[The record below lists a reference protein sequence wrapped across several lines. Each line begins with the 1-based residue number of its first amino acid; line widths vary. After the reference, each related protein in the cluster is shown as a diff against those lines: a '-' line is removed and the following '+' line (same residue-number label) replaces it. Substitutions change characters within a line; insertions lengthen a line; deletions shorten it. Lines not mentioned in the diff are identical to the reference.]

1 MCQANAL
8 KQHFKLKIQT
18 KHFWELKMTY
28 STHCQHKQK
37 LKPKWARHYWR
48 WCSQH
53 HRGNKKSVVNSVVKK
68 AGTVQH
74 RAQNRKESKDNGK
87 PQSHWVH
94 FNPVLITISAQE
106 IKPLCLLLQEATSIS
121 PEQRQTFAEGTLC
134 HCATETSPPTASAL
148 RSQQMFSLLPWKAP
162 DALLTGWAFKN
173 ALNCF
178 FLLEK
183 DGASIP
189 LPAPIHTFH
198 MPFPPEQQTLW
209 TNALFSLW
217 TQLKLLRVFWPLSH
231 EVSRSPLSLQSSGQ
245 KSLFHSA
252 AQNQSDC
259 FKNWLQKLTEKAL
272 HVAVQWCINIY

>member
-1 MCQANAL
+1 MCQANTL

-53 HRGNKKSVVNSVVKK
+53 HRGSKKSVVNSVVKK

-94 FNPVLITISAQE
+94 FNPVLTTISAQE

-148 RSQQMFSLLPWKAP
+148 RSQQMFSSLPWKAP

-178 FLLEK
+178 FFTGEGWCIYSPPCPHSYIPHAISTRATNTVDKCPIQSLDSAQTFENFL
-183 DGASIP
+183 AS
-189 LPAPIHTFH
+189 F
-198 MPFPPEQQTLW
+198 
-209 TNALFSLW
+209 
-217 TQLKLLRVFWPLSH
+217 
-231 EVSRSPLSLQSSGQ
+231 SRSLQITTVSP
-245 KSLFHSA
+245 
-252 AQNQSDC
+252 
-259 FKNWLQKLTEKAL
+259 
-272 HVAVQWCINIY
+272 I

>member
-53 HRGNKKSVVNSVVKK
+53 HRGSKKSVVNSVVKK

-74 RAQNRKESKDNGK
+74 RAQNRNESKDNGK

-94 FNPVLITISAQE
+94 FNPVLTTISAQE

-178 FLLEK
+178 FYWRRMVHLFPSLPPFIHSTCHFHPSNKHCGQMPYSVSGLSSNFWEFFGLFLTKSPDHHRLSNLVGKNHCFILLHRTNQTVSRTDCRSSEK
-183 DGASIP
+183 KHFMS
-189 LPAPIHTFH
+189 
-198 MPFPPEQQTLW
+198 
-209 TNALFSLW
+209 LFSG
-217 TQLKLLRVFWPLSH
+217 V
-231 EVSRSPLSLQSSGQ
+231 
-245 KSLFHSA
+245 
-252 AQNQSDC
+252 
-259 FKNWLQKLTEKAL
+259 
-272 HVAVQWCINIY
+272 